1 MKSHEAGRLAVYA
14 MIPVVIAEAVAKSMW
29 GSAPVMRAEIAMLW
43 VLIPLHVLV
52 FGKRWMQIFRGEV

>member
-1 MKSHEAGRLAVYA
+1 MKFHEAGRLAIYA
-14 MIPVVIAEAVAKSMW
+14 MIPVAVAEAAAKSIW

-52 FGKRWMQIFRGEV
+52 FGKRWMQIFKGEA

>member
-1 MKSHEAGRLAVYA
+1 MKLNEAARFAIYA
-14 MIPVVIAEAVAKSMW
+14 MIPVAVAEAAAKSIW

-52 FGKRWMQIFRGEV
+52 FGKRWMQIFKGEA